1 MSEENKAKGIMD
13 ITLDKLRALVD
24 ADVIIGTPVTAGKIT
39 LIPVS
44 RASFGV
50 ATGGSDIPAKGG
62 VRFGGGGGA
71 GVTITPMAF
80 VCVCGESVR
89 MLPVYSNMNS
99 FDKAVSMAP
108 DLLEKVKGL
117 FKKSDPDTFIDK

>member
-1 MSEENKAKGIMD
+1 MSEQNKPKGIMD
-13 ITLDKLRALVD
+13 VTFERLRALVD
-24 ADVIIGTPVTAGKIT
+24 ADIIIGTPVTAGKIT

-50 ATGGSDIPAKGG
+50 ATGGSDLPGKTGG
-62 VRFGGGGGA
+62 LFGGGGGA

-80 VCVCGESVR
+80 VAVCGDSVR

-99 FDKAVSMAP
+99 FDKAVNMAP
-108 DLLEKVKGL
+108 ELLEKVKSL
-117 FKKSDPDTFIDK
+117 FKKSDPDKFLDK

>member
-1 MSEENKAKGIMD
+1 MD
-13 ITLDKLRALVD
+13 VTLEKLRALVD
-24 ADVIIGTPVTAGKIT
+24 ADVIIGTPITAGKIT

-44 RASFGV
+44 RATFGM
-50 ATGGSDIPAKGG
+50 ASGGSDFPSKLGG
-62 VRFGGGGGA
+62 SLFGGGGGA

-108 DLLEKVKGL
+108 ELFEKVKGL
-117 FKKSDPDTFIDK
+117 FKKTDPDNLIDK